1 MKHGMKMMMI
11 ANRDEY
17 PEDKYRDR
25 RGREHYENGRYAPK
39 NEWEAYIVGD
49 KVDDGT
55 RRTYTEYVPPRMNQ
69 IGFSSGEE
77 VRHDYSS
84 RVEDKA
90 TKSDMQRGGASS
102 SAKFNNATAQEWMRR
117 IKNTDGT
124 TGAHW
129 TLEEVKDIARQKS
142 LDCDPTEL
150 WATMNMMYSD
160 YAKVAKRMNINNVD
174 FYLGMALAFLNDA
187 DAVPD
192 KLAVYYES
200 VVKHA

>member
-1 MKHGMKMMMI
+1 MKHGLKMMMLSD
-11 ANRDEY
+11 RE
-17 PEDKYRDR
+17 PVKDKYQDR

-49 KVDDGT
+49 KAEDNT
-55 RRTYTEYVPPRMNQ
+55 RRTYTEYVPPQMNQ

-77 VRHDYSS
+77 VRHDYGS
-84 RVEDKA
+84 RVEDKS
-90 TKSDMQRGGASS
+90 TKSDMQRGGATSS
-102 SAKFNNATAQEWMRR
+102 TKFNNTTAQEWMRR
-117 IKNTDGT
+117 LKNTDGT

-129 TLEEVKDIARQKS
+129 TMDEVKDIIRQKS
-142 LDCDPTEL
+142 LDCDPVEL

-192 KLAVYYES
+192 KLAAYYES

>member
-1 MKHGMKMMMI
+1 MKHGLKMMMLSD
-11 ANRDEY
+11 RE
-17 PEDKYRDR
+17 PVEDKYRDR

-49 KVDDGT
+49 KVEDNT
-55 RRTYTEYVPPRMNQ
+55 HRTYTEYVPPQMNQ

-77 VRHDYSS
+77 VRHDYNS
-84 RVEDKA
+84 RVENKA
-90 TKSDMQRGGASS
+90 TTSEMQRGGAAS
-102 SAKFNNATAQEWMRR
+102 SAKFNNSTAQEWMRR
-117 IKNTDGT
+117 LKNTDGT

-129 TLEEVKDIARQKS
+129 TMDEVKDIIRQKS
-142 LDCDPTEL
+142 LDCDPVEL

-160 YAKVAKRMNINNVD
+160 YSKVAKRMNINNVD
-174 FYLGMALAFLNDA
+174 FYLGVALAFLNDA